1 MTKRGNYLFVE
12 KESIY
17 TLAMTP
23 ELQDDVGTVGY
34 VEFVPGDEVAK
45 NGAVANIEAS
55 KTVMEIQSPIAGKVI
70 ARNTATEDN
79 PALLNSADPEENW
92 IVRLAGVADEDYAAL
107 ADSEAPVEDQWVAS
121 TANETAAETSASTS
135 ATEGPTMDTSSA
147 VIRRET
153 IE

>member
-12 KESIY
+12 KENIY
-17 TLAMTP
+17 TLSMTP

-34 VEFVPGDEVAK
+34 VEFVKDDDVEK

-55 KTVMEIQSPIAGKVI
+55 KTVMEIQSPLKGTVI
-70 ARNTATEDN
+70 ARNTAAEEN

-92 IVRLAGVADEDYAAL
+92 IVRLVGVSDSDYEALEAEDG
-107 ADSEAPVEDQWVAS
+107 EV
-121 TANETAAETSASTS
+121 S
-135 ATEGPTMDTSSA
+135 ATAENNESTNSA
-147 VIRRET
+147 VWRREV